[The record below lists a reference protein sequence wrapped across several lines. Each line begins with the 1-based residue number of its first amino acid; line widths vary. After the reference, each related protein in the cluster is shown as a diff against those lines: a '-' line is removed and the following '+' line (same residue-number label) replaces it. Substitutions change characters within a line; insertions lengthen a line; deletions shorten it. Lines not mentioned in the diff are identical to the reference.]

1 MSAASQPTGALDGE
15 LAEAIAR
22 RVAELVAPRPPAP
35 LLTAEQVAAMLQVRA
50 EWVYEHAAELGAL
63 RLGGGARGRLRF
75 DAEQV
80 RERLRGP
87 AAAADRPAPAAG
99 PTARPRRRRPRTG
112 ETPLLRVGPKR

>member
-1 MSAASQPTGALDGE
+1 MSAAPEPADALDGG

-63 RLGGGARGRLRF
+63 RLGSGGRGRLRF

-80 RERLRGP
+80 RERLRG
-87 AAAADRPAPAAG
+87 APAAERG
-99 PTARPRRRRPRTG
+99 GAPTPTPRRRRSRPG
-112 ETPLLRVGPKR
+112 ATPLLRVGPKR